1 MKDYDHIVIWLDY
14 FNKTLSRQKGRRLAK
29 NRCIFDPSLNELIES
44 ANDAGLKPTATDD
57 QVRFPRRP
65 FVRSGYIV
73 LEKKMPKTKIL
84 NKIAD
89 KMVKKRAKPLL
100 ASSNPT
106 GEYITSSRC
115 KSRNHTH
122 NCIFWSRDVRAWFTY
137 SHCPVSG
144 KGSLFNLWYRII
156 ATAAL
161 PLI

>member
-1 MKDYDHIVIWLDY
+1 MKDYEHIVIWLDY
-14 FNKTLSRQKGRRLAK
+14 FNKTLSRLKGRRLAK

-89 KMVKKRAKPLL
+89 KMIIKRAKQ
-100 ASSNPT
+100 S
-106 GEYITSSRC
+106 
-115 KSRNHTH
+115 K
-122 NCIFWSRDVRAWFTY
+122 
-137 SHCPVSG
+137 
-144 KGSLFNLWYRII
+144 
-156 ATAAL
+156 
-161 PLI
+161 